1 MHNIQGARLWSF
13 QDIFALLS
21 KINYERIY
29 QENELQSSGTIQY
42 TFQSLVVWEYLIWP
56 IYSWHAITV
65 TKYNVGLGVTCL
77 CLLVTGTIPTLC
89 LLEMVSISRLS
100 FLLQTTTL
108 SIRFHTDSP
117 FFNFFFTISLR
128 FSLRSPR
135 KIVQMYVFCFEKCW
149 QALQNCKNCTKTLN
163 ILFTGNIPSVWGQL
177 LRFVLSHGC
186 HGTVNH
192 FR

>member
-29 QENELQSSGTIQY
+29 QENELQSSGTIQC
-42 TFQSLVVWEYLIWP
+42 TFKSLLVWEYLIWP

-77 CLLVTGTIPTLC
+77 CLLVTETISTLC

-100 FLLQTTTL
+100 FLLPTTTL

-117 FFNFFFTISLR
+117 FLNFFFTISLR
-128 FSLRSPR
+128 FFLAIT
-135 KIVQMYVFCFEKCW
+135 KE
-149 QALQNCKNCTKTLN
+149 NCTNVCFLLWKMLAS
-163 ILFTGNIPSVWGQL
+163 FTE
-177 LRFVLSHGC
+177 LSKLHENAEYPFYRQYSISL
-186 HGTVNH
+186 GTIAPICPKSWVSWYGKPL
-192 FR
+192 